1 MNRPIYV
8 CTEHLTLTLSR
19 QREVRK
25 WRIPTL
31 AHRSRPVGYH
41 IDGPSEWSGSL
52 TAPTILYL
60 MHLTFSTETSWDNV
74 VGKLWLVPWT
84 ITEVRQHFLIRTIL
98 NTHSITTNTII
109 SSRIMSNHRYNRN
122 QARIPSPQQKDS
134 RSVNTLLI
142 SHLVQFRYTHKES
155 KLSKAHRNRATAM
168 QILSPSNNKRTNTG
182 LTKPVRSKLQSHAQ

>member
-31 AHRSRPVGYH
+31 AHWSRPVEYH

-60 MHLTFSTETSWDNV
+60 MHLTFSTEISWVNV
-74 VGKLWLVPWT
+74 VGRLWLVPWT

-98 NTHSITTNTII
+98 NTDSITTNTII
-109 SSRIMSNHRYNRN
+109 SSRIISNHRYNRT
-122 QARIPSPQQKDS
+122 QARI
-134 RSVNTLLI
+134 LI
-142 SHLVQFRYTHKES
+142 STLKGLKIDQSSLYLIFNPVSEYPKVSGFNTHAKPHNGN
-155 KLSKAHRNRATAM
+155 ANRLAK
-168 QILSPSNNKRTNTG
+168 QQQPNK
-182 LTKPVRSKLQSHAQ
+182 